1 MAFDWS
7 EYLMVAQSLS
17 QGTVCNSV
25 EAARRSAVSRA
36 YYAAY
41 GHARRYATRRLT
53 FTPSRSADDHW
64 RLCEYLAEKR
74 YEDLANDLEELRR
87 WRNQCDYDDTV
98 GALEGL
104 VSASLKGARNII
116 KILS

>member
-7 EYLMVAQSLS
+7 EYLKVAQSLGD
-17 QGTVCNSV
+17 GTICDSM

-41 GHARRYATRRLT
+41 GHARRYATRQLT
-53 FTPSRSADDHW
+53 FTPSRKAEDHG
-64 RLCEYLAEKR
+64 RLCDHLAEYK
-74 YEDLANDLEELRR
+74 YSDVADELEELRR
-87 WRNQCDYDDTV
+87 WRNKCDYDDTV

-104 VSASLKGARNII
+104 ASASLIGARHII
-116 KILS
+116 QILS